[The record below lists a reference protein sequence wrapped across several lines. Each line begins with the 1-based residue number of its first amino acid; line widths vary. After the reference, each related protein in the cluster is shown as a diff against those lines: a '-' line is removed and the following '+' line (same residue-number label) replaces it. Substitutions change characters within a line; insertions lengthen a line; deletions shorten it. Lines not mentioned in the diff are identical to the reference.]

1 VPALR
6 GTGCYRV
13 GPKERYGKSVELQLD
28 SDGVRLRAVLAQ
40 PPAAAVPSRGLVLCH
55 GLPTGR
61 EAASPGASDSYAELG
76 ASLATAS
83 GWNVLVFDF
92 RVPRPAT
99 SELALTDWLTDLRTA
114 VAHLT
119 ALETITGVW
128 LAGFSVGGALAL
140 CVGGEDERIRGVA
153 ALGAPAELDD
163 WVEAPGD
170 VRPLQSISK
179 IPPRPT
185 LLVHGDG
192 DDVVPVSDARV
203 LADAAGG
210 EVELRIL
217 AGGGH
222 GLRHDPRALAVL
234 EGWLDRQ
241 DS

>member
-1 VPALR
+1 M
-6 GTGCYRV
+6 
-13 GPKERYGKSVELQLD
+13 ELQLD

-55 GLPTGR
+55 GLPSGQQPK
-61 EAASPGASDSYAELG
+61 AGATASYAEL
-76 ASLATAS
+76 ATTLAAAS

-92 RVPRPAT
+92 RSPRHGAPAVA
-99 SELALTDWLTDLRTA
+99 LADWLTDLRTA
-114 VAHLT
+114 VAYLRE
-119 ALETITGVW
+119 LDTITGVW
-128 LAGFSVGGALAL
+128 LAGFSVGGALSL

-153 ALGAPAELDD
+153 ALAAPAELDD
-163 WVEAPGD
+163 WVENPGD

-185 LLVHGDG
+185 LLVHGDA
-192 DDVVPVSDARV
+192 DDVVPVADARV

-217 AGGGH
+217 AGAGH

-241 DS
+241 AD